1 MFNISVCKRMHL
13 SFYKYF
19 ICMCFLISGV
29 VIASYVYNTDFSYIK
44 PSCSYLMNLVL
55 KVTFLVLFAKYLCRG
70 VLRFVTV
77 PVFLIYS
84 GICLGMFLMFT
95 LYNFPLYKFLLTVF
109 PCVFKTTGVMLLF
122 SSCFDFDKLY
132 KNDTYIYIG
141 AALCFLGDILVC
153 LVV

>member
-1 MFNISVCKRMHL
+1 M
-13 SFYKYF
+13 
-19 ICMCFLISGV
+19 
-29 VIASYVYNTDFSYIK
+29 
-44 PSCSYLMNLVL
+44 
-55 KVTFLVLFAKYLCRG
+55 
-70 VLRFVTV
+70 FVTV

-141 AALCFLGDILVC
+141 AALCFFGDILVC